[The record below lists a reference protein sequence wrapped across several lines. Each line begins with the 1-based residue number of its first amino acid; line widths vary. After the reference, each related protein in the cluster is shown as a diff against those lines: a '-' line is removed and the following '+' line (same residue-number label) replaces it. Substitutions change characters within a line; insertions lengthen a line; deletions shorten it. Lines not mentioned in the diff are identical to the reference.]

1 MIVSNN
7 YFHVFAK
14 KRCKYCSGAVKLLNE
29 QKKEYTVTY
38 CDKAPTALK
47 NLKSVCEWQT
57 VPIIFE
63 MSGEAELFIGG
74 FTELKRYFDKSQG
87 RGEGTDGEQ

>member
-1 MIVSNN
+1 MSNS

-14 KRCKYCSGAVKLLNE
+14 RRCKYCSGAVKLLNE
-29 QKKEYTVTY
+29 KKTEYTITY
-38 CDKAPTALK
+38 CDKAPSALK

-63 MSGEAELFIGG
+63 MSESGDETFIGG
-74 FTELKRYFDKSQG
+74 FTELKERFDASNRGKS
-87 RGEGTDGEQ
+87 DGK

>member
-1 MIVSNN
+1 MSDN

-14 KRCKYCSGAVKLLNE
+14 KRCKHCSNAVKLLNE
-29 QKKEYTVTY
+29 QKTEYTVTY

-47 NLKSVCEWQT
+47 NLKTTCEWST

-63 MSGEAELFIGG
+63 MAGDAEVFIGG
-74 FTELKRYFDKSQG
+74 YTELKRRFDKSKQKG
-87 RGEGTDGEQ
+87 RGEGTDG

>member
-1 MIVSNN
+1 MSNT

-14 KRCKYCSGAVKLLNE
+14 KRCKFCSNTVKLLNE
-29 QKKEYTVTY
+29 QGKEYTVTY

-63 MSGEAELFIGG
+63 MSGDAELFIGG
-74 FTELKRYFDKSQG
+74 FTELKKYFDKPKG
-87 RGEGTDGEQ
+87 RGEGTDGDQ

>member
-1 MIVSNN
+1 VSDN

-14 KRCKYCSGAVKLLNE
+14 KRCKFCSGAVKLLNE
-29 QKKEYTVTY
+29 KKKEYTVTY

-47 NLKSVCEWQT
+47 NLKSTCEWDT

-63 MSGEAELFIGG
+63 MSGDTEFFIGG
-74 FTELKRYFDKSQG
+74 FKELKSYFSKKNSKG
-87 RGEGTDGEQ
+87 RGEGTDG

>member
-1 MIVSNN
+1 MLDS

-14 KRCKYCSGAVKLLNE
+14 KRCKYCTSAVKLLNE

-38 CDKAPTALK
+38 CDKAPSALK
-47 NLKSVCEWQT
+47 NLKETCDWDT

-63 MSGEAELFIGG
+63 MSSDAEVFIGG
-74 FTELKRYFDKSQG
+74 YTELKNRFSDLKRG
-87 RGEGTDGEQ
+87 RGEGTDG

>member
-1 MIVSNN
+1 MSDS

-14 KRCKYCSGAVKLLNE
+14 KRCKHCSGAVKLLNE

-47 NLKSVCEWQT
+47 NLKSTCEWQT

-63 MSGEAELFIGG
+63 MSEHTEVFIGG
-74 FTELKRYFDKSQG
+74 FTELKRRFDETNKKG
-87 RGEGTDGEQ
+87 RGEGTDG

>member
-1 MIVSNN
+1 MSDS

-14 KRCKYCSGAVKLLNE
+14 KRCKFCSGAVKLLNE
-29 QKKEYTVTY
+29 QKREYTVTY

-47 NLKSVCEWQT
+47 NLKSTCEWQT

-63 MSGEAELFIGG
+63 MSGEAEVFIGG
-74 FTELKRYFDKSQG
+74 FTELKRHFDKASEKG
-87 RGEGTDGEQ
+87 RGEGTDG